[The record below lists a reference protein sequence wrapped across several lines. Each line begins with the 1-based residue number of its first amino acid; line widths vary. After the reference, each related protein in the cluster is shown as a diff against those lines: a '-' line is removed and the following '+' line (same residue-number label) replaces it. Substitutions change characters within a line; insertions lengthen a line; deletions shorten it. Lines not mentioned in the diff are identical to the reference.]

1 MADTRPLR
9 FRRFQS
15 ARVSRVELGTSLA
28 HHRLSLDAIH
38 SQPHAG
44 LLLSALVLHKDLNIA
59 PSLGGYL
66 ANPINPNKL
75 RSEVTGAV
83 TVVTV

>member
-1 MADTRPLR
+1 M
-9 FRRFQS
+9 
-15 ARVSRVELGTSLA
+15 ELGTSLA

-44 LLLSALVLHKDLNIA
+44 LLPSALVLHKDLNIA
-59 PSLGGYL
+59 LSLRGYL
-66 ANPINPNKL
+66 ANSINLYKL
-75 RSEVTGAV
+75 RSEATGAV